1 MVHFTV
7 YAFWN
12 FGIIFYTALPEMHF
26 LNFIFYFLF
35 YAIIRNL
42 IHYLAIHIVSLSNCF
57 NLFHPI
63 EMSFCNILYFV
74 NIFYFVA

>member
-26 LNFIFYFLF
+26 LNFICYFLF

-42 IHYLAIHIVSLSNCF
+42 IITWQYILSHFQIVSIHFTQLKSPF
-57 NLFHPI
+57 VI
-63 EMSFCNILYFV
+63 YYIL
-74 NIFYFVA
+74 